1 MQPHKQQVYETNKQ
15 QQQKMLIIRE
25 MQIKIVSTLS
35 EQLLTKTKMQQMSCQ
50 QGQRKG
56 SLRAVGRNAN

>member
-35 EQLLTKTKMQQMSCQ
+35 EQLLTKTKMQQMPCQ